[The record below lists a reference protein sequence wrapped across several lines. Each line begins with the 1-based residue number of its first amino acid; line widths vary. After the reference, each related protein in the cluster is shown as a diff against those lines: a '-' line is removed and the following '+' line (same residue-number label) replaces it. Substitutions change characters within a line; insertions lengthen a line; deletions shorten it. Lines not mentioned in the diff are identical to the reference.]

1 MFLSAGKRGACPKD
15 ADKYFVPFVVCL
27 VLLILVIFILI
38 LMLCCLLMRTKRLSD
53 SDDEFD
59 GRKGTLEITP
69 QKATNRTPLPSFGKP
84 KKRKKVA
91 KTESSKP
98 LMRKDKKEPQNG
110 STNNHSDNHSDSM
123 KNATEMDDL
132 PSNEC
137 SKYVTHIKT

>member
-27 VLLILVIFILI
+27 VLLILVIFVLI
-38 LMLCCLLMRTKRLSD
+38 LLLCCQLMRTKRLSD

-84 KKRKKVA
+84 KKRKKVE

-132 PSNEC
+132 PLNEC